1 MTYTEAATAFGVDR
15 ETVIRRARR
24 RNWGKQAGNDGKP
37 RIAVPVDLLP
47 PMPFVIP
54 VGIPANDR
62 VAIQDIFPDSALAIA
77 VKAFREIEAQLRT
90 ERDAA
95 LAEVLAERART
106 VSAEREGEAARIQ
119 AAVAEAE
126 AKAAREAMAREVRRL
141 EEAEASRLAAEATRD
156 KALAA
161 GRDAAMR
168 AMALEAE
175 RSRIKPQAERVPTLE
190 AELVS
195 LREAQAR
202 EVRQLAQAEE
212 ALKTAETQ
220 RDAAQ
225 VARDAT
231 QAELSGWTA
240 GGPLARAWR
249 GFWRGR

>member
-1 MTYTEAATAFGVDR
+1 MAEQWLTYQQLGELLGMSPHAAR
-15 ETVIRRARR
+15 QRAARLKWR
-24 RNWGKQAGNDGKP
+24 KQPGNDGKALVLVPDGEIATLRP
-37 RIAVPVDLLP
+37 RAKPAQAPSQTPDQVPKQASD
-47 PMPFVIP
+47 
-54 VGIPANDR
+54 GK
-62 VAIQDIFPDSALAIA
+62 ALADA
-77 VKAFREIEAQLRT
+77 VAAFREVEERLRA

-95 LAEVLAERART
+95 LAAAAAVPELRQQLGRA
-106 VSAEREGEAARIQ
+106 EGEAIAL
-119 AAVAEAE
+119 
-126 AKAAREAMAREVRRL
+126 REAMAREVRRL
-141 EEAEASRLAAEATRD
+141 EEAEASRKAVEATRD

-190 AELVS
+190 TELAS

-212 ALKTAETQ
+212 ALKAAETQ

-225 VARDAT
+225 AARDAT
-231 QAELSGWTA
+231 QAELTGWTA

-249 GFWRGR
+249 GFWRGRR